1 MFEGLADTTNSD
13 ISPKRSPMYLDDLT
27 TDEQEIVV
35 QQVLYYEQGKTTSS
49 SQTDKVI
56 VIQDEKEILELIT
69 DSKVKKT
76 SSTQTTL
83 VSTKV
88 TATQTATQTATPP
101 IQKPGP
107 TFADAAVQTC
117 LSTPQEDYAR
127 RMERKIDEILSIVKK
142 NDRRDQSLSVSEV
155 YQWAMA
161 NVPNGS
167 TIQSTPTISIYR
179 EEDNMENTATPIET
193 TPRTMSIPSVVT
205 ELSPITNSEN
215 IQRESVDS
223 PDTDAANSN
232 VTVPKK
238 TLCDREPLKELV
250 PNKKRRRILVPNCK
264 KDYTVKE
271 ISCPE
276 DVEAGQYEFKMRR
289 EQLEKLHGSSCSEG
303 NFLWNVVKTVYSDHE
318 LVGKNFFGRKNRPAL
333 SPRRVHLIEHCYL
346 DFCGDNMDEFT
357 KAVNAI
363 NSGIRAIS
371 RK

>member
-1 MFEGLADTTNSD
+1 
-13 ISPKRSPMYLDDLT
+13 MYLDDLT

-223 PDTDAANSN
+223 PDTDATNFN
-232 VTVPKK
+232 VTEKK
-238 TLCDREPLKELV
+238 EEDYNV
-250 PNKKRRRILVPNCK
+250 KKK
-264 KDYTVKE
+264 K
-271 ISCPE
+271 SHAE
-276 DVEAGQYEFKMRR
+276 DIEAGQYKFKMQRD
-289 EQLEKLHGSSCSEG
+289 QQEKLQHFVEC
-303 NFLWNVVKTVYSDHE
+303 
-318 LVGKNFFGRKNRPAL
+318 R
-333 SPRRVHLIEHCYL
+333 
-346 DFCGDNMDEFT
+346 
-357 KAVNAI
+357 
-363 NSGIRAIS
+363 
-371 RK
+371 

>member
-1 MFEGLADTTNSD
+1 
-13 ISPKRSPMYLDDLT
+13 MYLDDLT

-88 TATQTATQTATPP
+88 TATQTATPP

-117 LSTPQEDYAR
+117 LSTPQEHYAR

-179 EEDNMENTATPIET
+179 EEDNIENTATHIET
-193 TPRTMSIPSVVT
+193 TPRTMNIPYVVT

-238 TLCDREPLKELV
+238 TSV
-250 PNKKRRRILVPNCK
+250 QVI
-264 KDYTVKE
+264 
-271 ISCPE
+271 
-276 DVEAGQYEFKMRR
+276 
-289 EQLEKLHGSSCSEG
+289 
-303 NFLWNVVKTVYSDHE
+303 
-318 LVGKNFFGRKNRPAL
+318 
-333 SPRRVHLIEHCYL
+333 
-346 DFCGDNMDEFT
+346 
-357 KAVNAI
+357 VNH
-363 NSGIRAIS
+363 
-371 RK
+371 

>member
-1 MFEGLADTTNSD
+1 
-13 ISPKRSPMYLDDLT
+13 MYLDDLT

-76 SSTQTTL
+76 SSTQTSL

-88 TATQTATQTATPP
+88 TATQTATPP

-161 NVPNGS
+161 NVPNGR
-167 TIQSTPTISIYR
+167 TIQSTPTPTISIYR

-193 TPRTMSIPSVVT
+193 TPRTMNIPSVVT

-215 IQRESVDS
+215 IQRESVDT

-238 TLCDREPLKELV
+238 KPV
-250 PNKKRRRILVPNCK
+250 CK
-264 KDYTVKE
+264 WPWTTERVGAKQE
-271 ISCPE
+271 
-276 DVEAGQYEFKMRR
+276 
-289 EQLEKLHGSSCSEG
+289 EKTNPGS
-303 NFLWNVVKTVYSDHE
+303 
-318 LVGKNFFGRKNRPAL
+318 
-333 SPRRVHLIEHCYL
+333 
-346 DFCGDNMDEFT
+346 
-357 KAVNAI
+357 
-363 NSGIRAIS
+363 
-371 RK
+371 

>member
-1 MFEGLADTTNSD
+1 
-13 ISPKRSPMYLDDLT
+13 MYFDDLT

-49 SQTDKVI
+49 SQTDKAI

-76 SSTQTTL
+76 SSTQTSS

-88 TATQTATQTATPP
+88 TATQTATPPATPP
-101 IQKPGP
+101 IQKPSP
-107 TFADAAVQTC
+107 TYADAAVQTC

-167 TIQSTPTISIYR
+167 TIQSTLTTCISIYT
-179 EEDNMENTATPIET
+179 EEDNMENTATAIET
-193 TPRTMSIPSVVT
+193 TPRTMNIPSVVS
-205 ELSPITNSEN
+205 ELSQITNSEN

-232 VTVPKK
+232 VTVPRK
-238 TLCDREPLKELV
+238 TLCASDREPLKELV

-264 KDYTVKE
+264 KDYTVKK
-271 ISCPE
+271 ISCAE